1 MIVLEVEKS
10 VQIIRGN
17 VMSILVMILYIH
29 VVADLVSIYNI
40 SIYKVHV
47 IILTKQRKG
56 QRHFCVWLDALS
68 KFEYPDILVDLVTPP
83 LSQPLPFPLGSI

>member
-1 MIVLEVEKS
+1 MIILEVEKS

-17 VMSILVMILYIH
+17 VMSILVMILYTH
-29 VVADLVSIYNI
+29 VIADLVSIYNI

-47 IILTKQRKG
+47 ILTKQRKG